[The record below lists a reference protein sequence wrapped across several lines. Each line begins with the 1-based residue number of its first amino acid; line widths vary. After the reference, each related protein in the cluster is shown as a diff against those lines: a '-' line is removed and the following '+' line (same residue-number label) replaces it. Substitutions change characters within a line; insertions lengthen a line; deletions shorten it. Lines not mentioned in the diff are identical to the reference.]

1 MEGRNWRARRPE
13 GRRDWGVEMKI
24 VVSILM
30 FVEMSVSISCL
41 LIRKPDAS
49 GFYNREKIYKLIEAN
64 RLPEMLAPGGRR
76 EINAREIE
84 NGHSRCEND
93 TFARLRLPP

>member
-1 MEGRNWRARRPE
+1 MEGRIGRGRRPE

-30 FVEMSVSISCL
+30 FVEMSVSISCP

-49 GFYNREKIYKLIEAN
+49 GFYSREKNCKLIEAN
-64 RLPEMLAPGGRR
+64 RLPEMLAFGARW
-76 EINAREIE
+76 EIIAREIE

-93 TFARLRLPP
+93 TFARVRLLP